1 VRRPVDAGGKVLIE
15 IRQRTRHGRAGWS
28 ARMVPVCAGIV
39 CLMWMIPIIGEL
51 IDSFRTREAQQ
62 RGGWWTAIA
71 NPLDV
76 TQWTLTNYVDTLF
89 TTSEDGVNMG
99 QAFINSL
106 LVTVPASVLPI
117 LVAAFAAYA
126 FTFMR
131 WWGRDVLFL
140 VVVSLLTVPN
150 QVALL
155 PLLRLY
161 DAVGI
166 NGTFLGV
173 WLVHM
178 GFGLPLAILIL
189 RTHMRHIPSTLIE
202 SARIDGA
209 SHFTTFWRLV
219 VPMSIPAYVS
229 FAVVQFLWVWNDLLL
244 ALVFLGRG
252 DNAPATLALQGL
264 HGQDIKAT
272 ELIPAAAFV
281 AITIPVVVLL
291 CLQRYVIPG
300 MFQTTGAARKPV
312 DDPARV

>member
-1 VRRPVDAGGKVLIE
+1 
-15 IRQRTRHGRAGWS
+15 
-28 ARMVPVCAGIV
+28 
-39 CLMWMIPIIGEL
+39 
-51 IDSFRTREAQQ
+51 
-62 RGGWWTAIA
+62 
-71 NPLDV
+71 
-76 TQWTLTNYVDTLF
+76 
-89 TTSEDGVNMG
+89 
-99 QAFINSL
+99 
-106 LVTVPASVLPI
+106 
-117 LVAAFAAYA
+117 
-126 FTFMR
+126 MR

-166 NGTFLGV
+166 NGTFLGI

-178 GFGLPLAILIL
+178 GFGLPLAILIF
-189 RTHMRHIPSTLIE
+189 RTHMTRIPSTLIE

-209 SHFTTFWRLV
+209 GHFTTFWRIV

-252 DNAPATLALQGL
+252 DNGPATLALQGL

-272 ELIPAAAFV
+272 ELIPAAGFV
-281 AITIPVVVLL
+281 AITMPVVVLL
-291 CLQRYVIPG
+291 CLQHYVTAG
-300 MFQTTGAARKPV
+300 MSQVTVSAPQPLDGPS
-312 DDPARV
+312 RV